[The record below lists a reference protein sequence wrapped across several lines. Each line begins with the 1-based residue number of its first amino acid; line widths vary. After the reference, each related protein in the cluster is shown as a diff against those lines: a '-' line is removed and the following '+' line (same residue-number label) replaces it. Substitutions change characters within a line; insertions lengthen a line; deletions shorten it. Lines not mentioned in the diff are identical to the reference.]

1 MTEQTEQTAVDQ
13 PPSQIF
19 VVTLEV
25 LIERIEARLT
35 GQIDDATLSSWAFDR
50 FYAEEVGAEDYA
62 EGQEPLIA
70 EVLDSLMFGDEPAF
84 CLSEAELHDLVKRL
98 NTA

>member
-1 MTEQTEQTAVDQ
+1 MTERTEHTTDDQ

-19 VVTLEV
+19 VLTPKLV
-25 LIERIEARLT
+25 IEHIESHLA
-35 GQIDDATLSSWAFDR
+35 GQIDSASLSSWAFDR